1 MGRSD
6 DTNNLSKS
14 VGPMNNK
21 TINFSIYDLFS
32 DCQWKGKL
40 CNFKNVSA
48 LLPNYSIDFLKIS
61 LLLKRKIKNA
71 SADFDEIVR
80 SYWWQNV

>member
-32 DCQWKGKL
+32 DCQ
-40 CNFKNVSA
+40 
-48 LLPNYSIDFLKIS
+48 
-61 LLLKRKIKNA
+61 
-71 SADFDEIVR
+71 
-80 SYWWQNV
+80 